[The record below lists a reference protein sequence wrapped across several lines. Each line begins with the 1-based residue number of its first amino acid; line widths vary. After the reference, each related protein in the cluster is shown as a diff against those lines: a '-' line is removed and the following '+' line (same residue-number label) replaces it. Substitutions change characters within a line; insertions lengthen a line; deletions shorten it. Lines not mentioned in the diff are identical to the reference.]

1 MYRRLRN
8 LQIAS
13 VIVRSEWDRMVYN
26 TVLTAEKRGPQIVGA
41 QIVGVYCT
49 KNLTTPFPSWLD
61 VPDVLLALLY
71 QKVLKATTERCAV
84 VFWGSIIGLQIFAQ
98 NYRFIVQ

>member
-8 LQIAS
+8 PQIAS
-13 VIVRSEWDRMVYN
+13 VIVCSKWDRMVYN

-41 QIVGVYCT
+41 QIAGVYCT

-61 VPDVLLALLY
+61 VPDVLLTSVICINHIRCT
-71 QKVLKATTERCAV
+71 QDVLHKHFVKTAAIRGSVIVLTT
-84 VFWGSIIGLQIFAQ
+84 L
-98 NYRFIVQ
+98 